1 MVFVEYLSLFKNCI
15 DLPMTLLFL
24 CIGIFLTLVLA
35 FPQFRYFSKFTQ
47 ILQQKNIHESQNNSL
62 SPIQALLTAMST
74 SLGMGSIAA
83 PPVAIAIGGPGA
95 LFWLWVY
102 AFFGGVIKFAEVTVA
117 LHFKE
122 KTKEGMI
129 LGGPATYL
137 QAIWPWLGYWYG
149 LITVFLFCAWSGL
162 QTRTLAEI
170 YAKVG
175 ISHSLTGLVMAIFIF
190 YMLLGGAKR
199 IADFASA
206 LVPTMCTLY
215 LIASGVILLANFQ
228 AFILALQSIFIHAF
242 TPAAAVG
249 GFAGSSVFMAARE
262 GIFKGVFVTEAGMG
276 TSSIPH
282 AMAQTDSPKH
292 QGILAMYSILVDT
305 FFCTLSGLVALITGV
320 WKSGIVSNALIF
332 DAFTLSFPNIGPVVL
347 IICITLFV
355 LTTALGNSFNGSKSF
370 ATFTN
375 GKYITWYY
383 LFACIMIFLG
393 AITKTSTLWNGIE
406 GILVPL
412 IAIPNLL
419 GVTYLIIKFKKE
431 LKLH

>member
-1 MVFVEYLSLFKNCI
+1 MFIEYLSLCKSFI

-24 CIGIFLTLVLA
+24 CVGIFLSLILA
-35 FPQFRYFSKFTQ
+35 VPQFRYFSKFFH
-47 ILQQKNIHESQNNSL
+47 ILQQKNLHESQKNSL

-117 LHFKE
+117 VHFKT
-122 KTKEGMI
+122 KTKDGVI
-129 LGGPATYL
+129 IGGPATYL
-137 QAIWPWLGYWYG
+137 QTISPWLGYWYG
-149 LITVFLFCAWSGL
+149 LVTIFLFCAWSGL

-175 ISHSLTGLVMAIFIF
+175 ISHSLTGLVMALFIF
-190 YMLLGGAKR
+190 YMLLGGAQR

-215 LIASGVILLANFQ
+215 LVASSVILLANFQ
-228 AFILALQSIFIHAF
+228 AFIVAVQSIFIHAF
-242 TPAAAVG
+242 TPTAALG
-249 GFAGSSVFMAARE
+249 GFAGSTVFMAARE

-282 AMAQTDSPKH
+282 AMAQTDSPKN

-305 FFCTLSGLVALITGV
+305 FFCTLSGLVALVTGV
-320 WKSGIVSNALIF
+320 WKSGVISNALIF
-332 DAFTLSFPNIGPVVL
+332 DAFSLSFPNIGPVVL
-347 IICITLFV
+347 LISITLFV

-370 ATFTN
+370 STFTN

-406 GILVPL
+406 GVLVPL

-419 GVTYLIIKFKKE
+419 GITYLIIKYKKE
-431 LKLH
+431 LKLN